1 MGSAS
6 VAEPQRDGWRRCL
19 SRWRRDVRG
28 AVYVE
33 FLIAFLPVYTMF
45 LCLIQLGLLFTV
57 RLVVDHAAENA
68 ARAAA
73 VVIGDDEEVY
83 DYGEDKHT
91 ITPGSDDGR
100 YKVVRNAALL
110 TLAPLIVNGVVQTV
124 DVEFPPSDEP
134 GGDAQSGT
142 LQFAPM
148 DGSTVQKVRVRVV
161 VQALCRIGLANR
173 IACRD
178 RELFFTFTDAS
189 GEMLPVRRV
198 RSEAIF
204 PYQGAKYDPPE

>member
-73 VVIGDDEEVY
+73 
-83 DYGEDKHT
+83 DKVKQMGPFTEAFKVLPT
-91 ITPGSDDGR
+91 I
-100 YKVVRNAALL
+100 KL
-110 TLAPLIVNGVVQTV
+110 
-124 DVEFPPSDEP
+124 
-134 GGDAQSGT
+134 
-142 LQFAPM
+142 
-148 DGSTVQKVRVRVV
+148 
-161 VQALCRIGLANR
+161 
-173 IACRD
+173 
-178 RELFFTFTDAS
+178 
-189 GEMLPVRRV
+189 
-198 RSEAIF
+198 
-204 PYQGAKYDPPE
+204 